1 MIERPGLTGSEIG
14 PLLFARY
21 AFPPNELGY
30 CGPED
35 AAGKLLF
42 ASGSA
47 TPEEIRPLARQ
58 FSAAWPY
65 LELIAE
71 ANELAD
77 PLDQRVVS
85 AYWVGNELLASVAVE
100 AFANSTIVRFEQRF
114 GRSVEDLTYPL
125 LHGATLHHNFH
136 VFAIYPWLGVLR
148 NKHTEGPLQ
157 ILEQCRI
164 RWGRVMSISSDAIM
178 VASQFLAF
186 DGWRLSLGEER
197 IEKVHIPPGSAE
209 GLLGASD
216 RLQVGDWVTSHWG
229 WLCERVEVYSLLQ
242 LRSTTASIISAVNS
256 LPQRAKKLT

>member
-1 MIERPGLTGSEIG
+1 MSEYPGSAGSEIG

-30 CGPED
+30 CGPE
-35 AAGKLLF
+35 AAAEKSLF
-42 ASGSA
+42 ASA
-47 TPEEIRPLARQ
+47 NARPEEIRPLARQ

-71 ANELAD
+71 ANELVD

-85 AYWVGNELLASVAVE
+85 AYWVGNELLGRVTLE

-114 GRSVEDLTYPL
+114 GRSVEDLTFPL

-148 NKHTEGPLQ
+148 NKNTAGPLQ

-164 RWGRVMSISSDAIM
+164 RWGRVMSISSDALM
-178 VASQFLAF
+178 VASQFLVF

-197 IEKVHIPPGSAE
+197 IEKVHIPPGSIE
-209 GLLGASD
+209 GRLGPGD
-216 RLQVGDWVTSHWG
+216 RIEVGDWVTLHWG
-229 WLCERVEVYSLLQ
+229 WLCERLENDSLLGLQ
-242 LRSTTASIISAVNS
+242 STTSSIMSAVNFH
-256 LPQRAKKLT
+256 PERT